1 MTDYSG
7 FPVVNVTA
15 VADGKKI
22 DEMKITVAAQSSF
35 QMGFNCTFL
44 FITVLLG
51 QIPAN
56 LGVTNTSVHLEPHFS
71 ALAQIHLYLCG

>member
-22 DEMKITVAAQSSF
+22 GGMKITVAAQSSF

-44 FITVLLG
+44 FITLLME

-56 LGVTNTSVHLEPHFS
+56 LGVTNTP
-71 ALAQIHLYLCG
+71 

>member
-7 FPVVNVTA
+7 FPVVNITVM
-15 VADGKKI
+15 ADGKKI
-22 DEMKITVAAQSSF
+22 DGMKITLAAQYSF

-44 FITVLLG
+44 FITLLLG

-56 LGVTNTSVHLEPHFS
+56 LGVTNTSVHLGPHFS
-71 ALAQIHLYLCG
+71 ALAQVHLYLSG